1 METPVVLGVD
11 LGTAAIKAFLA
22 DTKANNTI
30 TVISS
35 SAVPTVGFEKGAL
48 TDAPAL
54 AMAVRRAVDNAL
66 AAAGVPMQA
75 IFLGLGGLDI
85 RSFNSVGSIG
95 LEPGRHIAQPE
106 IDKVHLAAA
115 NALLPEDY
123 SALHI
128 LPLAY
133 WVDGQKQSSVPLR
146 CTGDR
151 LETEIHVVA
160 IAQKT
165 VKELTDALQIVGI
178 SVDSVVANAIAG
190 AQILHSQ
197 SLLDDCLLMDIGA
210 GTADMVIYHG
220 GKVRMSA
227 TLPIGG
233 EYITTDLMQGLQVT
247 RPHAEGIKRYYAKL
261 DQGLFGQKAQLDC
274 NDPGTTGKIFPYD
287 LLYNIVESRVEEI
300 SSLLFEFAHPLLV
313 KYHIDR
319 IFLTGGCAVMPSI
332 KNSIERIFE
341 MKTELIEAQGL
352 PEEYV
357 HPTSTAC
364 FGILNYAKQNRPIAP
379 IASPQPCQ
387 GLFQKIRKFF

>member
-22 DTKANNTI
+22 GTKDNNTI
-30 TVISS
+30 TVIGS

-85 RSFNSVGSIG
+85 RSFNSVGSIV

-106 IDKVHLAAA
+106 IDKAHSAAVD
-115 NALLPEDY
+115 ALLPADY
-123 SALHI
+123 AALHV
-128 LPLAY
+128 LPLGY
-133 WVDGQKQSSVPLR
+133 WVDGQKQASVPLR
-146 CTGDR
+146 CTGGS
-151 LETEIHVVA
+151 LETEVHVVA
-160 IAQKT
+160 IDQKT
-165 VKELTDALQIVGI
+165 IKELTRALQVVGI

-197 SLLDDCLLMDIGA
+197 SLPDECLLMDIGS
-210 GTADMVIYHG
+210 GTADIVIYHG

-233 EYITTDLMQGLQVT
+233 EYITADLMQGLQVT

-261 DQGLFGQKAQLDC
+261 DQGLFGQKAELDC
-274 NDPGTTGKIFPYD
+274 NDPGTTGKIFSYD

-300 SSLLFEFAHPLLV
+300 SSLLFEFVHPLLV
-313 KYHIDR
+313 KYNIDR

-332 KNSIERIFE
+332 GNSVERIFG
-341 MKTELIEAQGL
+341 MKPELIQAQGL

-364 FGILNYAKQNRPIAP
+364 FGILQYAMHSRPVVEIAP
-379 IASPQPCQ
+379 QQPRQ